1 MLTRLQD
8 ILVELLLNSATCY
21 MDKKYAISEGYTCF
35 EDYFVGEFI
44 ICVQLL
50 WIWCGTT
57 GIDAPAAPP
66 TNAVTM
72 AASAKNLY
80 DKHLLAWADKGNG

>member
-1 MLTRLQD
+1 MLFLNDVRVLKI
-8 ILVELLLNSATCY
+8 ILLVNLS
-21 MDKKYAISEGYTCF
+21 
-35 EDYFVGEFI
+35 FVL
-44 ICVQLL
+44 QLL